1 MNMKGKLLIIGGAEN
16 KEKTKNTTLKSA
28 QTILTRF
35 IEESRLKKKSRI
47 EIITTASTVPE
58 EMGSEYIK
66 TFKELEATNTGIL
79 AISDRNE
86 TDAPETLKR
95 LEKADAVFFCGGDQ
109 LRLTAILGG
118 TQFHNLL
125 QERLKKDDFMF
136 AGTSAGAAA
145 ASESMLVQGNSDRAA
160 YKGEVVTTT
169 GLCLLKNIIFDTHF
183 IARGR
188 IGRLFEIVVSNPTV
202 LGVGLDEDTALLI
215 QNDKMEAVGPG
226 MTIILDGLSITDTNL
241 LQIREGAPL
250 SVSNFT
256 LHVMSKTDVF
266 DIKKRKLN
274 IITPPEEK
282 VTE

>member
-1 MNMKGKLLIIGGAEN
+1 MKGKLLIIGGAEN

>member
-1 MNMKGKLLIIGGAEN
+1 MKGKLLIIGGAEN

-136 AGTSAGAAA
+136 ARTSAGAAA